1 MKPSR
6 CSSLYENNVL
16 TKPLSSPSLGSTGS
30 LPDGPNDKEN
40 SKAMNAS
47 EILVEPEL
55 ESDATSPE
63 KLVEAPKLM
72 AVLESEGVSK
82 PMNAINMMVEP
93 ELEAS
98 KETLGEKPVVVE
110 ALNVAAGES
119 VKVEKPVGSDKVA
132 ETLRV
137 EYSYGVCEMC
147 QNWLPN
153 KGVCL
158 NGDNRAFCSA
168 ECRGKQTAIDKLKST
183 EAETPC
189 RERKRIKLFGVY
201 IYEGI
206 NS

>member
-1 MKPSR
+1 MNPSR
-6 CSSLYENNVL
+6 CSSFDESNVL

-40 SKAMNAS
+40 SKAMNANS

-55 ESDATSPE
+55 ESLSDATSPE
-63 KLVEAPKLM
+63 KPVEAPKLM

-82 PMNAINMMVEP
+82 PVNVINMMVEP
-93 ELEAS
+93 ELEAL

-147 QNWLPN
+147 KNWLPN

-158 NGDNRAFCSA
+158 NG
-168 ECRGKQTAIDKLKST
+168 
-183 EAETPC
+183 
-189 RERKRIKLFGVY
+189 
-201 IYEGI
+201 
-206 NS
+206 